1 MTTATQ
7 SPVRRLSAAEFASRP
22 SDGVQMELVR
32 GVEIPMNMP
41 SPRHGEIC
49 LQTGHLLKLFLATNP
64 IGRAV
69 SNDSGII
76 TQHDP
81 DTVRGAD
88 VAFYSHA
95 RLPATIPLPMRG
107 YAGVVPDLVFEVR
120 SYTDSWPMIHTKVAE
135 YLAAGV
141 TAVAVLDE
149 QTQRAWVYSADNE
162 PREFGHDDPLRFPPP
177 LEGWQVTASQFFG

>member
-7 SPVRRLSAAEFASRP
+7 SPVRRMTAAEFASRP
-22 SDGVQMELVR
+22 GDGVRRELVR

-49 LQTGHLLKLFLATNP
+49 AQVVFLLKLYLTNHP
-64 IGRAV
+64 IGRVA

-88 VAFYSHA
+88 VAFYCHA
-95 RLPATIPLPMRG
+95 RLPSTIPLPMRG
-107 YAGVVPDLVFEVR
+107 YAGVVPDVVFEVR

-141 TAVAVLDE
+141 SAVVVLDE
-149 QTQRAWVYSADNE
+149 QTQRGWVFLVDDE
-162 PREFGHDDPLRFPPP
+162 PREFGHDPLRLPAP
-177 LEGWQVTASQFFG
+177 LDGWQVVTRQFFE

>member
-1 MTTATQ
+1 
-7 SPVRRLSAAEFASRP
+7 VRK
-22 SDGVQMELVR
+22 ELVR

-49 LQTGHLLKLFLATNP
+49 LQAGHLLKLFLAANP

-76 TQHDP
+76 TQTDP

-88 VAFYSHA
+88 VAFYSYA
-95 RLPATIPLPMRG
+95 RLPADTPLPARG
-107 YAGVVPDLVFEVR
+107 YAGVVPDVVFEVR
-120 SYTDSWPMIHTKVAE
+120 LYTDRWSTLHTKVAE

-149 QTQRAWVYSADNE
+149 QTQRAWVYSADDE
-162 PREFGHDDPLRFPPP
+162 PREFGHDDPLRLPPP
-177 LEGWQVTASQFFG
+177 LEGWQVNVNQFFE

>member
-7 SPVRRLSAAEFASRP
+7 PHVRRMTAAEFASRP
-22 SDGVQMELVR
+22 TDGVRKELVR
-32 GVEIPMNMP
+32 GTEIPMNMP

-49 LQTGHLLKLFLATNP
+49 AQLVFLLKLHLTHHPA
-64 IGRAV
+64 GRVV

-76 TQHDP
+76 TQTDP

-88 VAFYSHA
+88 IAFYSYA
-95 RLPATIPLPMRG
+95 RLPADTPLPMRG
-107 YAGVVPDLVFEVR
+107 YAGVVPDVVFEVR
-120 SYTDSWPMIHTKVAE
+120 SYTDRWSALHTKVAE

-149 QTQRAWVYSADNE
+149 QTQRAWVYSADDE
-162 PREFGHDDPLRFPPP
+162 PREFDHADPLRLPPP
-177 LEGWQVTASQFFG
+177 LDGWQVNVNQFFE